1 MMENDDILVSK
12 FFEEY
17 TQEVEDHGFTKRV
30 IRHLPDRAARLN
42 RIWTALCIVA
52 GIVFFIGIKGW
63 KIIAESLL
71 VLFHTTPA
79 LDVFQLSPLTIILS
93 VLALTTVGVYQ
104 LASRELRL

>member
-17 TQEVEDHGFTKRV
+17 TQEVEAHGFTKRV

-79 LDVFQLSPLTIILS
+79 QDVFQLSPLTIMLS
-93 VLALTTVGVYQ
+93 VLALTMVGVYQ